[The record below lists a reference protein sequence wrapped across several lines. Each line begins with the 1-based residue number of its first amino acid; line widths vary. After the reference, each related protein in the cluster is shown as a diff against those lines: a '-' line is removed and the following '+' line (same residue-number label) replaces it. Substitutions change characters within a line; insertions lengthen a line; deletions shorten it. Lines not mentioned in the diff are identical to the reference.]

1 MKLSTSFGTVQNIK
15 DTSAFLN
22 ILETSSIAPS
32 ADEANWEKEVFQYPR
47 VCSRSSRRSSN

>member
-32 ADEANWEKEVFQYPR
+32 ADEANWEKEVF
-47 VCSRSSRRSSN
+47 